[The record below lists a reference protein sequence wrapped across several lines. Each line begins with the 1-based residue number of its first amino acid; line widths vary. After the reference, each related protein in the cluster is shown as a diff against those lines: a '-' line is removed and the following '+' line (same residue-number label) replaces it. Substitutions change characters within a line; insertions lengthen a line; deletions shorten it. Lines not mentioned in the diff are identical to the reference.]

1 MPDSTATWSSRCSNR
16 TERSDSCG
24 NDYECSNDLLR
35 TLNSSAVLHSTAQSF
50 DAEGNL
56 MDDYTLEP
64 GDVDRNGNRYPGEAE
79 MDTEVSNE
87 PLEQYPF

>member
-1 MPDSTATWSSRCSNR
+1 
-16 TERSDSCG
+16 
-24 NDYECSNDLLR
+24 
-35 TLNSSAVLHSTAQSF
+35 
-50 DAEGNL
+50 